1 MATKIYIALIFGFF
15 IHCASAD
22 QASIISIE
30 ESEAVLELLEGQNE
44 FWKYCAPCSS
54 VPPELMTVETIEV
67 EPFTN
72 SSDELKARMNLGDLA
87 YRYYRDGDSWR
98 NIAIAAGI
106 KTFEVPE
113 YINPEEL
120 IAEMT
125 EPGYIDN
132 RDQVEAVYTNCKSEN
147 GLTTAAMN
155 YCTNLEAEAWDT
167 ELNRVYQELM
177 NNHLTE
183 EGQTTLRAA
192 QRKWIEQRDLE
203 IEFIDAM
210 FSRREFWGTS
220 WSSVQLNNK
229 LTITKNRVN
238 DLYRYLSIHNF

>member
-87 YRYYRDGDSWR
+87 YRYYRDGDSLS
-98 NIAIAAGI
+98 
-106 KTFEVPE
+106 
-113 YINPEEL
+113 L
-120 IAEMT
+120 IH
-125 EPGYIDN
+125 I
-132 RDQVEAVYTNCKSEN
+132 
-147 GLTTAAMN
+147 
-155 YCTNLEAEAWDT
+155 
-167 ELNRVYQELM
+167 
-177 NNHLTE
+177 
-183 EGQTTLRAA
+183 
-192 QRKWIEQRDLE
+192 
-203 IEFIDAM
+203 
-210 FSRREFWGTS
+210 
-220 WSSVQLNNK
+220 
-229 LTITKNRVN
+229 
-238 DLYRYLSIHNF
+238 